1 MEYLKV
7 CWFCGSEFEDIEK
20 CHICRQEFCSSH
32 LKPEFHDCPGELIQN
47 PYMIDFGENNFDKLD
62 NTQETQF
69 ESNSHTDFDT
79 TESVVN
85 YYQCWFCGI
94 GISEIFYCE
103 KCNQYYCEIHKELE
117 KHDCISL
124 FDQSKIESH
133 LPIQEENFNKINK
146 NEQFLELDRIIVK
159 KKIELEDI
167 SFSEYMD
174 VEEDLFTG
182 ENLSH
187 KIVVK
192 SKISVSKRSLTYLF
206 EHASKT
212 SPKKCSGLLLGKR
225 NEEGMIQVI
234 DGNIALGS
242 GTRSIFVQ
250 NSLNIFRTLKK
261 FLDSEYNLVGWY
273 HSHPGQ
279 RAPTFSALDRPAHI
293 MYSTIF
299 SLYYYRKSLKKS
311 MLKRNVIEMLL
322 HLSHL
327 KVNQL
332 AYFIKVIFSIINH
345 PRLLAK
351 LDRIIDHWV
360 KISYRHVG
368 ISTMNPTYSFVKNP
382 EAISHLNEEFSS
394 HFTSMKKDVEK
405 HVLGQKKE
413 LLPLKECIIPVVG
426 AVICPD
432 IRMIGALDWFFTEKE
447 QEFQTEFGYYQLK
460 LKDD

>member
-32 LKPEFHDCPGELIQN
+32 LKPQFHDCPGEVIQN
-47 PYMIDFGENNFDKLD
+47 PYKIDFEENNFDKLD
-62 NTQETQF
+62 NNQEIQL
-69 ESNSHTDFDT
+69 ESNYHTDFDT

-103 KCNQYYCEIHKELE
+103 KCNQYYCGIHKELE

-133 LPIQEENFNKINK
+133 LPIQEENFNKTNE
-146 NEQFLELDRIIVK
+146 NEQ
-159 KKIELEDI
+159 
-167 SFSEYMD
+167 
-174 VEEDLFTG
+174 
-182 ENLSH
+182 
-187 KIVVK
+187 
-192 SKISVSKRSLTYLF
+192 
-206 EHASKT
+206 
-212 SPKKCSGLLLGKR
+212 LL
-225 NEEGMIQVI
+225 
-234 DGNIALGS
+234 
-242 GTRSIFVQ
+242 
-250 NSLNIFRTLKK
+250 
-261 FLDSEYNLVGWY
+261 
-273 HSHPGQ
+273 
-279 RAPTFSALDRPAHI
+279 
-293 MYSTIF
+293 
-299 SLYYYRKSLKKS
+299 
-311 MLKRNVIEMLL
+311 
-322 HLSHL
+322 HL

-345 PRLLAK
+345 QRLLAK

-413 LLPLKECIIPVVG
+413 LLPLKECIIPVLG
-426 AVICPD
+426 IVICPD
-432 IRMIGALDWFFTEKE
+432 IRMFGALDWFFSEKE
-447 QEFQTEFGYYQLK
+447 QEIQTEFAYYQLK